1 MRRWVVTQECLGLS
15 GWCATDVP
23 ARSHFDLLDPAKD
36 SFAFVERRHQGGD
49 VPVQDTISPRK
60 EMAERLAVGTSPV
73 ELENTTRARAVILID
88 RKSGP

>member
-1 MRRWVVTQECLGLS
+1 MSWTILDGVRLMFQRV
-15 GWCATDVP
+15 
-23 ARSHFDLLDPAKD
+23 RHFDLLDPAKD
-36 SFAFVERRHQGGD
+36 SFAFVERRHQGGG